1 VIIVISLLVVN
12 LVTLLM
18 GVTKFYFKNH
28 TQLHNMKQV
37 FIDNKWIDC
46 VVISS
51 TSTSTSTN
59 ESVSVRT
66 IDGRILKVSA
76 TQLRDKPLLLG

>member
-1 VIIVISLLVVN
+1 
-12 LVTLLM
+12 
-18 GVTKFYFKNH
+18 
-28 TQLHNMKQV
+28 MKQV
-37 FIDNKWIDC
+37 LIDNKWVDC

-51 TSTSTSTN
+51 SSSPTN
-59 ESVSVRT
+59 ESISVRT